1 MAELVQA
8 VPEMTS
14 QMARMVL
21 PARGS
26 VGRKLELQ
34 ADTLAAKLAEKLLSD
49 YRMLHLPD
57 NLSAHVL
64 EEMKQDPEVAETIE
78 EMKQADILL
87 LGVGNALEMAERRRL
102 DAGICGQLQRDGAV
116 AEACGYRTPI
126 ILMQKGILFMKRV
139 LLALTSMRFKMLNAS
154 L

>member
-102 DAGICGQLQRDGAV
+102 DAAGSSPSGPPPRSARCWSPS
-116 AEACGYRTPI
+116 TPPT
-126 ILMQKGILFMKRV
+126 RS
-139 LLALTSMRFKMLNAS
+139 TRRSTCCAS
-154 L
+154 PTPTPW